1 MMNFLLNKKKK
12 IPSDIPKW
20 SFSDFETEPE
30 TPVGNGQFFFS
41 KFNLLVQFFGVKFTG
56 DYHVVG
62 IITQL
67 FRDHGQK

>member
-1 MMNFLLNKKKK
+1 MMNFLFKKKK
-12 IPSDIPKW
+12 KFHSTSENGRFRDC
-20 SFSDFETEPE
+20 ETEPE